1 VEHDLIDLLTV
12 VRAVHFASTVSV
24 AGAVLFECFVADTAF
39 RLAARPPL
47 RVALSFRARLSVL
60 LLVSLLL
67 TVVSG
72 AGWLL
77 LLAARIG
84 DQSVSEAITGGT
96 AWLLF
101 TQTRF
106 GSDWELRLLLAT
118 LLAARELFGP
128 RPFSRWSDLF
138 AASVGIILVASLA
151 WAGHG
156 AATPGSAGYAHLIA
170 DIFHLIAAGAW
181 IGGLVPLVLLLGL
194 LRRSDAPGW
203 VTIAGDVTRRF
214 SNLGILAVGTLLV
227 SGVTNASFLAG
238 GFQGLVGT
246 YYGRLLLLKIALFGS
261 MVCLASVN
269 RQYLLPRLSRSL
281 GDGENAGAPTAQML
295 ELSAVAEIILGLGV
309 LIIVGMLGIA
319 QPSANLH
326 AHVH

>member
-1 VEHDLIDLLTV
+1 LIEPLTA
-12 VRAVHFASTVSV
+12 VRAVHFASTVTV
-24 AGAVLFECFVADTAF
+24 AGAVLFECFVADAAF
-39 RLAARPPL
+39 RSAAKSPL

-60 LLVSLLL
+60 LLASLVV

-77 LLAARIG
+77 LLAAGIG

-96 AWLLF
+96 AWLVF

-106 GSDWELRLLLAT
+106 GIDWQLRLLLAA
-118 LLAARELFGP
+118 LLTARELLGL
-128 RPFSRWSDLF
+128 RSSSCWSGLF
-138 AASVGIILVASLA
+138 AASAGILLVASLA

-181 IGGLVPLVLLLGL
+181 LGGLLPLVLLLRL
-194 LRRSDAPGW
+194 LRCSDEPGW
-203 VTIAGDVTRRF
+203 ATMAGDVTDRF
-214 SNLGILAVGTLLV
+214 SNLGVFAVGALLF

-238 GFQGLVGT
+238 GVQALVTT
-246 YYGRLLLLKIALFGS
+246 YYGRLLLLKIALFAS
-261 MVCLASVN
+261 MVCLAGTN
-269 RQYLLPRLSRSL
+269 RQYLLPRLSRSF
-281 GDGENAGAPTAQML
+281 GDGADASAPTAQML
-295 ELSAVAEIILGLGV
+295 ERSAIAEIILGLGV

-319 QPSANLH
+319 PPPDVH